1 MANPKVKTPRLTKNN
16 RITKIIQQPIRYAV
30 IEMGDYDDVRV
41 FENELKKICGRKV
54 ENVSPAA
61 AKEKSFQKDASP
73 WTSYR
78 RAILDGDYTGR
89 SGSEPDWWYW
99 SGHHA
104 GFGDGK
110 YYAESGQYG
119 FFNELYYEAYKKYL
133 YNKQE
138 LPGEIANA
146 TFMVTSALDSDIDGR
161 PEERKKSNPVYAKS
175 DAIDD
180 CKGLM
185 LIGCNTLSSS
195 KVQNTLSMTFPNA
208 LIIGYW
214 NGKAPGAESQQKKH
228 IQAIFKTPKKQI
240 PSLFEDPATY
250 LSAAGGEHD
259 VFSRMVGILSKK
271 TRKRRLAILYKYK
284 LYVPEYSWGQKIWL
298 HRDGFMK
305 YAKESEYID
314 DGLDNFVCCPVP
326 GKKNPFRYSQGTRY
340 IVGCSGNP
348 NVVPNFRYSEFSKL
362 SKFRRLNSY
371 LAYIVMQLRIESGAA
386 MTVRAISS
394 DGDKVEV
401 ESKNPLKF
409 QESVTKIK
417 KYFNFTAD
425 ARTGEDG
432 RFLVAV

>member
-214 NGKAPGAESQQKKH
+214 HGKSTKKAH
-228 IQAIFKTPKKQI
+228 SGDLQNTEKTDTLAFRGPRNLPQC
-240 PSLFEDPATY
+240 
-250 LSAAGGEHD
+250 GG
-259 VFSRMVGILSKK
+259 RRARRIL
-271 TRKRRLAILYKYK
+271 A
-284 LYVPEYSWGQKIWL
+284 
-298 HRDGFMK
+298 DGR
-305 YAKESEYID
+305 
-314 DGLDNFVCCPVP
+314 NPVE
-326 GKKNPFRYSQGTRY
+326 KNPEAPF
-340 IVGCSGNP
+340 GNP
-348 NVVPNFRYSEFSKL
+348 LQVQTLRA
-362 SKFRRLNSY
+362 R
-371 LAYIVMQLRIESGAA
+371 IQLG
-386 MTVRAISS
+386 T
-394 DGDKVEV
+394 
-401 ESKNPLKF
+401 
-409 QESVTKIK
+409 
-417 KYFNFTAD
+417 
-425 ARTGEDG
+425 EDM
-432 RFLVAV
+432 VA